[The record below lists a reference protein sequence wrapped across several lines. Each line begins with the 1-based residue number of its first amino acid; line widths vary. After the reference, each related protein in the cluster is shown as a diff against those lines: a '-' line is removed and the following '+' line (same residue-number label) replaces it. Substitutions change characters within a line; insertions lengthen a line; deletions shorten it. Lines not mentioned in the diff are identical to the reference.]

1 MKRNGFAEV
10 VPAIRFIVQAIDKTF
25 GGCGL
30 LKVEFIRI
38 KDKET
43 ASPRW
48 FLQYG
53 SLCKRLIR
61 PSADVDC

>member
-30 LKVEFIRI
+30 LNVEFIKI

-43 ASPRW
+43 ASPRVG
-48 FLQYG
+48 LITEY
-53 SLCKRLIR
+53 RLILEMKVKIG
-61 PSADVDC
+61 AYK